1 MDGDQKVS
9 AGNKLPT
16 PPIILDLVERFERN
30 SEAYKSGNYN
40 ETQVRREFIDPMFKV
55 LGWDIDNEQGYAE
68 AYKDVI
74 HEDAIKVGEATKA
87 PDYCF
92 RIGGT
97 RKFFLEAKKP
107 SVDIKHDVSP
117 AFQLRRYAWTTKLP
131 LSILTDFE
139 EFAVYDCRFKPD
151 QKDNAARGRIFYI
164 PYTEYATR
172 WHEIDAIFSR
182 DAVLKGSFDKYA
194 ESSKAKR
201 GTADVDSE
209 FLLTIEAW
217 RKDLAENLAL
227 RNKKLS
233 QRELN
238 FAVQRIID
246 RIIFLRICEG
256 RGLENYG
263 KLRALAGDDGI
274 YARLGNLFQQA
285 DDRYNSG
292 LFHFRAEKGR
302 HEPPDEFTLKLD
314 LDDKL
319 LRQILKSLYY
329 PESPYVFSALSADV
343 LGQVYEQFLGKVI
356 RLTEGHRAK
365 VDDKPEVKKAGGV
378 YYTPTYIVEYIVQNT
393 VGKLL
398 EGKTSRQAAKLKIL
412 DPACGSGSFLL
423 GAYECLLK
431 WHLDFYTG
439 DSPAKWA
446 KGSKPVLVQSSGGG
460 WKLAIAER
468 KRILLDNIF
477 GVDIDAQ
484 AVETT
489 KLSLLLKVLEGETS
503 QSLQPELLHERALP
517 DLGDNIKCGNS
528 LIGPDF
534 YQQELTLL
542 DDDQRYRINVFD
554 WQAEFSE
561 IFKTGGFDAVIGNPP
576 YVRQET
582 LSEFKDYFET
592 HYEAFD
598 GVADLYAYFM
608 EKGVKLLRE
617 GGLFSIIV
625 SSSFLRATY
634 AEPLRR
640 TLKKYTTAQ
649 RIMDFGGLAV
659 FANAK
664 DTYVCIPL
672 LVKGGKQKT
681 VEISKVNS
689 LEIRKLT
696 EHVTSNHFIIPSVRL
711 SPEAWSLKSDE
722 EAAVFAKVSKAGK
735 SLGNYVERKFFRGL
749 LTGLNEAFEI
759 SAEQRAGL
767 LRSSE
772 ASRALIKP
780 FLGGKDIR
788 RYEINDNGRFL
799 IVIPSGWTR
808 KQLVKNKRSAEA
820 FSEREAWNWFRDEY
834 PRLAGHLAP
843 HTDALRARQDQGD
856 YWWELRSCDYYNYF
870 DSPKIIFPDICKG
883 PRFFLDR
890 SGIYLANT
898 AYCLG
903 TDDCYLLGI
912 LNSRLFWFA
921 ISNISIP
928 FGIRAGEYRYR
939 LIYQYMEKV
948 PIRVIDHANAS
959 DKTRHDQMVN
969 HVEQMLKLHK
979 GVALAQTPQEKTT
992 LERQLAA
999 TNAQIDKLVYD
1010 LYGLTPDEIRVL
1022 ENSILKLE

>member
-1 MDGDQKVS
+1 MDGDKKVS
-9 AGNKLPT
+9 EENKLPT
-16 PPIILDLVERFERN
+16 PAIILDLVERFERN
-30 SEAYKSGNYN
+30 SKAYKSGNYN
-40 ETQVRREFIDPMFKV
+40 ETQVRREFIDPMFKA

-172 WHEIDAIFSR
+172 WHEIAAIFSR

-194 ESSKAKR
+194 ESGKAKR

-217 RKDLAENLAL
+217 RKELAENLAL

-423 GAYECLLK
+423 GAYEQLLK
-431 WHLDFYTG
+431 WHLDFYTN
-439 DSPAKWA
+439 DSPVKWA

-534 YQQELTLL
+534 YQQELTFL

-582 LSEFKDYFET
+582 LSQFKDYFET

-640 TLKKYTTAQ
+640 TLKKYAAVQ
-649 RIMDFGGLAV
+649 RIVDFGGLAV

-672 LVKGGKQKT
+672 LAKGGKQKT
-681 VEISKVNS
+681 VEVSKVHS
-689 LEIRKLT
+689 LETRKLT
-696 EHVTSNHFIIPSVRL
+696 EYVPSHHFIIPSERL
-711 SPEAWSLKSDE
+711 APEAWSLKSDE
-722 EAAVFAKVSKAGK
+722 EATVFAKLVKAGK
-735 SLGNYVERKFFRGL
+735 PLGDYVERRIFYGIK
-749 LTGLNEAFEI
+749 TGLNDAFVIDSETKRRLI
-759 SAEQRAGL
+759 AKDKRSAD
-767 LRSSE
+767 
-772 ASRALIKP
+772 LIRP
-780 FLGGKDIR
+780 LLGGEDIR
-788 RYEINDNGRFL
+788 RYIFNPKDQW
-799 IVIPSGWTR
+799 II
-808 KQLVKNKRSAEA
+808 
-820 FSEREAWNWFRDEY
+820 FSRRGVNIDRY
-834 PRLAGHLAP
+834 PAIRNHLAQWKEDLTP
-843 HTDALRARQDQGD
+843 KKDKNAKRGRKPGRYEWYEIQDD
-856 YWWELRSCDYYNYF
+856 VAYYEVF
-870 DSPKIIFPDICKG
+870 DGPKLIFPDIAKG
-883 PRFFLDR
+883 PRFCLDLD
-890 SGIYLANT
+890 GYYLANT

-903 TDDCYLLGI
+903 TEDRYLLGI
-912 LNSRLFWFA
+912 LNSRC
-921 ISNISIP
+921 S
-928 FGIRAGEYRYR
+928 
-939 LIYQYMEKV
+939 
-948 PIRVIDHANAS
+948 
-959 DKTRHDQMVN
+959 
-969 HVEQMLKLHK
+969 VE
-979 GVALAQTPQEKTT
+979 TF
-992 LERQLAA
+992 
-999 TNAQIDKLVYD
+999 
-1010 LYGLTPDEIRVL
+1010 
-1022 ENSILKLE
+1022 